1 MASLRLRVTVQDDT
15 AKLNRDFY
23 LLDTATISFE
33 SLDTNKDGVL
43 SKAEV
48 RDLARDLYD
57 GRDCPD
63 KSLRKFLQVARGFE
77 LKERITF
84 KDFCYFAR
92 CAKAAFGA
100 KPRSYQPPIC
110 SEK

>member
-1 MASLRLRVTVQDDT
+1 VKQRPSFMEHLATLAGDVGSLRACFDRHDAD
-15 AKLNRDFY
+15 
-23 LLDTATISFE
+23 
-33 SLDTNKDGVL
+33 KDGVL